1 MANLMINL
9 IRRHKYETLTRQ
21 DLPEGR
27 RYVNRHGEKLPS
39 VTTILDKTKDRTK
52 LIEWINRVGE
62 QEAERIKRDAA
73 AVGTSM
79 HAYIESHVKMR
90 PVPPAKYA
98 WQYKAYRMAASLME
112 AYFPEL
118 DEVWGNEVM
127 VYRRGIYAG
136 TTDLVGVFRGSPSIV
151 DFKQT
156 NKMKKREWIDD
167 YFIQLTAYAA
177 AHNEMYGTDIRQ
189 GVVLMAS
196 QDGILKDFV
205 ICGREFDAYLDQ
217 WNAKVAEFIALLAAS
232 DSQSQSETASDTSH
246 CPHSA
251 GLEASGEQLSLDVA
265 SSPQEQQDA
274 GPEESSGQA

>member
-1 MANLMINL
+1 
-9 IRRHKYETLTRQ
+9 
-21 DLPEGR
+21 
-27 RYVNRHGEKLPS
+27 
-39 VTTILDKTKDRTK
+39 
-52 LIEWINRVGE
+52 
-62 QEAERIKRDAA
+62 
-73 AVGTSM
+73 
-79 HAYIESHVKMR
+79 MR

-205 ICGREFDAYLDQ
+205 ICGREFDSYLDQ

-246 CPHSA
+246 CPRSA
-251 GLEASGEQLSLDVA
+251 GSEASGEQLSLDVA
-265 SSPQEQQDA
+265 SSPQEQQGA